1 MWDSL
6 RGVRGPHLVQA
17 EALIFLKRARRS
29 NRVVRSGRPLLMNPV
44 ETLRRTC
51 RTLLA
56 SDQLKNL
63 FAMNDDVFRCIEAD
77 TYTD

>member
-1 MWDSL
+1 MY
-6 RGVRGPHLVQA
+6 
-17 EALIFLKRARRS
+17 
-29 NRVVRSGRPLLMNPV
+29 PV

-63 FAMNDDVFRCIEAD
+63 FAMNDDVFRCVEAD
-77 TYTD
+77 TYMDPPILILLAL